1 MKLVKRVLSKK
12 QDKTR
17 EFVVGQSQEF
27 HRYEFKYLLNARV
40 CQDIE
45 REVKE
50 FMSYDGHVDPDM
62 DNMYLV
68 RSLYFD
74 DPMSTAFYEKTD
86 GIMVRQKFRIR
97 TYGHSF
103 TDGMPLFLESKGR
116 TNERTYKYRIAIA
129 PEHLGKFFSSDQA
142 WSLMDEYPDNELVEK
157 FVFETHRRSLAPRVL
172 VDYFRR
178 PYVSDYDSNF
188 RVTFDGKVTS
198 TVSSELFPTLNQ
210 TNWHGCHTGWTI
222 LEVKFDRRL
231 PKWFHRILQTYE
243 MRRLSVS
250 KFCLGME
257 SCGVAVDLS

>member
-1 MKLVKRVLSKK
+1 MKLMKRTIAKMK
-12 QDKTR
+12 ANTD
-17 EFVVGQSQEF
+17 EVVAGQSQEF
-27 HRYEFKYLLNARV
+27 HRYEFKYLLNSSVRE
-40 CQDIE
+40 DIE

-74 DPMSTAFYEKTD
+74 DPLSTAFYEKID

-97 TYGHSF
+97 TYGHALS
-103 TDGMPLFLESKGR
+103 DGMPLFLESKGR

-129 PEHLGKFFSSDQA
+129 PEHLDKFLTADKT
-142 WSLMDEYPDNELVEK
+142 WGLMDEYPGKALVEK
-157 FVFETHRRSLAPRVL
+157 FVFETHRRNLAPRVL
-172 VDYFRR
+172 VDYLRR

-188 RVTFDGKVTS
+188 RITFDSKVSS
-198 TVSSELFPTLNQ
+198 TVSSELFPTLDR
-210 TNWHGCHTGWTI
+210 TNWQACHPGWTI

-231 PKWFHRILQTYE
+231 PKWFHRVLQSYE

-257 SCGVAVDLS
+257 RCSIAVDL